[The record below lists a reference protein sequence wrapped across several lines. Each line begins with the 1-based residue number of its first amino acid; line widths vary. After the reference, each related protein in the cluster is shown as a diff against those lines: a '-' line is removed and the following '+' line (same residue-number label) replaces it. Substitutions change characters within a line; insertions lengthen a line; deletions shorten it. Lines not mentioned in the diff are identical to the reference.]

1 MMTSSSA
8 GQDDDVVETHES
20 DFDAILIRRH
30 LMARFDEL
38 QDSVW
43 GFVIYRC
50 CNASD
55 EDWERVLQNIR
66 SELDCLDSTDRY
78 INRDLVPFHNLHAID
93 DPPLYGASIDQVR
106 DHFRSWIP
114 DNVKSRLRPGVT
126 SLRDNGYKCLVDM
139 TPRYQVCLY
148 VDDLCIESLDQDH
161 ADCPVVKILDK
172 DWVPYSPE
180 EIKIIKETEG
190 LADDAT
196 TPAPFHDGLTD
207 DWEEN
212 VGWMYMPVASYLETY
227 FTLVK
232 WDWVDIYVRPPYID
246 WTEDESTFIGNWRN
260 K

>member
-1 MMTSSSA
+1 MTSSSA
-8 GQDDDVVETHES
+8 GEDDGVVETHVS
-20 DFDAILIRRH
+20 DFEADLIWRH
-30 LMARFDEL
+30 FMFDGF

-55 EDWERVLQNIR
+55 EDWERMLQKIR
-66 SELDCLDSTDRY
+66 SELDYDNTDY
-78 INRDLVPFHNLHAID
+78 QLSRDLVPFHNLHAID
-93 DPPLYGASIDQVR
+93 DPSLYGASIDQVR
-106 DHFRSWIP
+106 AHFRSWIP
-114 DNVKSRLRPGVT
+114 ENIRSRLRPEAT
-126 SLRDNGYKCLVDM
+126 DLDDITYNYLVYI
-139 TPRYQVCLY
+139 TPRYKHCLY

-172 DWVPYSPE
+172 DWEPYTPE
-180 EIKIIKETEG
+180 KLKEIEETEG
-190 LADDAT
+190 LGVIGDGS

-212 VGWMYMPVASYLETY
+212 VGWMYMPVKSYLELY

-232 WDWVDIYVRPPYID
+232 WDWLDVYVRPPYID
-246 WTEDESTFIGNWRN
+246 WTEDESTFIGHWRN

>member
-8 GQDDDVVETHES
+8 GEDDDVVETHVSE
-20 DFDAILIRRH
+20 FDADLIWRH
-30 LMARFDEL
+30 LLFDGF

-55 EDWERVLQNIR
+55 EDWERMLQKIR
-66 SELDCLDSTDRY
+66 SELDYDNSDGHLS
-78 INRDLVPFHNLHAID
+78 RDLVPFHNLHAID
-93 DPPLYGASIDQVR
+93 DPSLYGATIDQVR
-106 DHFRSWIP
+106 AHFRSWIP
-114 DNVKSRLRPGVT
+114 ENIRSRLRPEAT
-126 SLRDNGYKCLVDM
+126 DLDDITYNYLVHI
-139 TPRYQVCLY
+139 TPRYKHCLY

-172 DWVPYSPE
+172 DWEPYSPE
-180 EIKIIKETEG
+180 KLKELEGTEG
-190 LADDAT
+190 LGIIGDGT
-196 TPAPFHDGLTD
+196 TPDPFHDGLTN

-212 VGWMYMPVASYLETY
+212 VGWMYMPVISYLEMY

-232 WDWVDIYVRPPYID
+232 WDWLDVYVRPPYID
-246 WTEDESTFIGNWRN
+246 WTEDESTFIGHWRN